1 MPDTATGLSIANIIL
16 ILGLIFKLFAL
27 PWYQAR
33 KAAAVE
39 SENPGHQ
46 IETQKMTANNIR
58 VPGASKICR
67 ENREKLSTICRDV
80 KNLRDEIKIQNE
92 RNEKDHDQ
100 MWKRVNEIRDK
111 I

>member
-1 MPDTATGLSIANIIL
+1 MPDTATGLSIANIL
-16 ILGLIFKLFAL
+16 MFLGIIFKLFVL
-27 PWYQAR
+27 PWYQAQR
-33 KAAAVE
+33 ARVKE
-39 SENPGHQ
+39 WENPGPQ
-46 IETQKMTANNIR
+46 IETQKVTANNIR

-100 MWKRVNEIRDK
+100 FWKRITEIGDK

>member
-1 MPDTATGLSIANIIL
+1 MPDS
-16 ILGLIFKLFAL
+16 ILGITNFLFLLGIVFKLFIL
-27 PWYQAR
+27 PWYKTR
-33 KAAAVE
+33 KELAKAE
-39 SENPGHQ
+39 NNPGHQ

-100 MWKRVNEIRDK
+100 FWKRITEIGDK